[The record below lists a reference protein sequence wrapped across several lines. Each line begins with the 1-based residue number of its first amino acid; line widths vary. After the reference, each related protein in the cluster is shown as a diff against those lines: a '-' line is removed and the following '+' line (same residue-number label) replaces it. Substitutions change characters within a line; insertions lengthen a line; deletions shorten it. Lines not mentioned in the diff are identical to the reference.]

1 MKTILKTVFFLFLSL
16 FIFQSC
22 EDNDDKPATNLTI
35 QNFVWKGMNQYYL
48 WQSDVPNLA
57 DDKFKNQ
64 SELNAFL
71 QGYST
76 PESLFEALRVDK
88 SIDRFSWIVDDYVAL
103 EQSFQGTTKNDG
115 VDFGLSYK
123 PGSTTEIF
131 GYVRYIIPGSD
142 ASTKA
147 IKRGDYFT
155 GVNGTQ
161 LTVSNYQTL
170 LLNAE
175 SYTLNLAEFNGTT
188 IVSNGKSVALTKTTL
203 NENPIFINK
212 VIETGGKKIGYLMY
226 NGFFANYDT
235 QLNEAFG
242 SLKSQG
248 ITDLILDLRYN
259 GGGSVQTAT
268 RLASMITGQF
278 TGKVFAKQQ
287 WNEKIE
293 AYFSTN
299 NPEALKNFFTD
310 KIESTSIN
318 SLNLTKVYII
328 TTKSTASASELV
340 INGLKPFITVV
351 QIGDVTTGK
360 NVGSITL
367 YDSPTFQKE
376 NVNPSHK
383 YAMQPL
389 VLKIVNADG
398 FGDYQS
404 GLTPTFQQA
413 ETISTFGV
421 LGDFTTIIKDNEEIL
436 VSYEPLLRKAI
447 EKITGKELKT
457 SAKGIPSTKGKIFEY
472 FKDSKSIKGFR
483 NDMYL
488 ETIPEGLLKSL

>member
-1 MKTILKTVFFLFLSL
+1 MKTTYKIVFLLFTSLFL
-16 FIFQSC
+16 FQSC
-22 EDNDDKPATNLTI
+22 QKDEDDIAAPKALEI
-35 QNFVWKGMNQYYL
+35 QNFIWKGMNQYYL

-64 SELNAFL
+64 TELNAFL
-71 QGYST
+71 KGYST

-147 IKRGDYFT
+147 IKRGDMFT

-175 SYTLNLAEFNGTT
+175 SYTLNLADYNGST

-203 NENPIFINK
+203 NENPILINK
-212 VIETGGKKIGYLMY
+212 VIATGGKKIGYLMY

-242 SLKSQG
+242 TLKAQG
-248 ITDLILDLRYN
+248 ITDLVLDLRYN

-299 NPEALKNFFTD
+299 NPDALKNFFTD
-310 KIESTSIN
+310 KVEGAALN

-328 TTKSTASASELV
+328 STKSTASASELV
-340 INGLKPFITVV
+340 INGLKPFIDVV

-383 YAMQPL
+383 YAIQPL
-389 VLKIVNADG
+389 VLKIVNANG

-404 GLTPTFQQA
+404 GLTPTFQQP

-421 LGDFTTIIKDNEEIL
+421 LGDVN
-436 VSYEPLLRKAI
+436 EPLLKLAI
-447 EKITGKELKT
+447 GKITGT
-457 SAKGIPSTKGKIFEY
+457 AKGIPSAKGQTFEF
-472 FKDSKSIKGFR
+472 FKDAKSIKGFR
-483 NDMYL
+483 NDMYI

>member
-1 MKTILKTVFFLFLSL
+1 MKTNYKIVLLLFISLFLL
-16 FIFQSC
+16 QSC
-22 EDNDDKPATNLTI
+22 QKDEDDIAAPKSLEI
-35 QNFVWKGMNQYYL
+35 QNFIWKGMNQYYL

-64 SELNAFL
+64 TELNAFL
-71 QGYST
+71 KSYST

-88 SIDRFSWIVDDYVAL
+88 TIDRFSWIVDDYVAL

-115 VDFGLSYK
+115 VDFGLSFK

-142 ASTKA
+142 AATKA
-147 IKRGDYFT
+147 IKRGDMFT

-161 LTVSNYQTL
+161 LTASNYQTL

-175 SYTLNLAEFNGTT
+175 SYTLNLADYNGTT
-188 IVSNGKSVALTKTTL
+188 IVSNGKTVALTKTVL

-212 VIETGGKKIGYLMY
+212 VIDAGGKKIGYLMY

-235 QLNEAFG
+235 QLNEAFA

-248 ITDLILDLRYN
+248 ITDLVLDLRYN

-299 NPEALKNFFTD
+299 NPDALKNFFTD
-310 KIESTSIN
+310 KIGSTPIN

-328 TTKSTASASELV
+328 TSKSTASASELV
-340 INGLKPFITVV
+340 INGLKPFINVI
-351 QIGDVTTGK
+351 QIGDATTGK

-421 LGDFTTIIKDNEEIL
+421 LGDVN
-436 VSYEPLLRKAI
+436 EPLLKLAI
-447 EKITGKELKT
+447 GKITGT
-457 SAKGIPSTKGKIFEY
+457 AKGTPTTKGKTFEY
-472 FKDSKSIKGFR
+472 FKDAKSIKGFR

-488 ETIPEGLLKSL
+488 ETIPEGLLQSL

>member
-175 SYTLNLAEFNGTT
+175 SYTLNLADYNGTT

-203 NENPIFINK
+203 NENPILINK

-310 KIESTSIN
+310 KIGSTSIN

-328 TTKSTASASELV
+328 TTKSTASASELI
-340 INGLKPFITVV
+340 INGLKPYIDVV
-351 QIGDVTTGK
+351 QIGDLTTGK
-360 NVGSITL
+360 NVGSITI
-367 YDSPTFQKE
+367 YDSPTFGKE
-376 NVNPSHK
+376 NRNPNHR
-383 YAMQPL
+383 YAMQPI
-389 VLKIVNADG
+389 VLKIVNANDS
-398 FGDYQS
+398 GDYFN
-404 GLTPTFQQA
+404 GLIPTYSLKENLA
-413 ETISTFGV
+413 N
-421 LGDFTTIIKDNEEIL
+421 LGEL
-436 VSYEPLLRKAI
+436 GSYETKMINNNETLISNDPLLDLAFA
-447 EKITGKELKT
+447 KITGRPAGTTTKKKEN
-457 SAKGIPSTKGKIFEY
+457 IPLLQFNYLG
-472 FKDSKSIKGFR
+472 DSKSIIGQ
-483 NDMYL
+483 NQMYI
-488 ETIPEGLLKSL
+488 EEVPVGLLKALE

>member
-35 QNFVWKGMNQYYL
+35 QNFIWKGMNQYYL

-175 SYTLNLAEFNGTT
+175 SYTLNLADYNGTT

-203 NENPIFINK
+203 NENPILINK

-310 KIESTSIN
+310 KIGSTSIN

>member
-1 MKTILKTVFFLFLSL
+1 MILLH
-16 FIFQSC
+16 Q
-22 EDNDDKPATNLTI
+22 KPLEI

-57 DDKFKNQ
+57 DDKFSNQ
-64 SELNAFL
+64 TDLDSFL
-71 QGYST
+71 KANGT
-76 PESLFEALRVDK
+76 PENLFDNLLAPK

-147 IKRGDYFT
+147 IKRGDMFT

-161 LTVSNYQTL
+161 LTASNYQSL

-175 SYTLNLAEFNGTT
+175 SYTLNLADYNGTT

-203 NENPIFINK
+203 NENPILINK

-248 ITDLILDLRYN
+248 ITDLVLDLRYN

-278 TGKVFAKQQ
+278 NWKSFCK
-287 WNEKIE
+287 
-293 AYFSTN
+293 
-299 NPEALKNFFTD
+299 LKM
-310 KIESTSIN
+310 ES
-318 SLNLTKVYII
+318 
-328 TTKSTASASELV
+328 
-340 INGLKPFITVV
+340 
-351 QIGDVTTGK
+351 
-360 NVGSITL
+360 
-367 YDSPTFQKE
+367 
-376 NVNPSHK
+376 
-383 YAMQPL
+383 
-389 VLKIVNADG
+389 
-398 FGDYQS
+398 
-404 GLTPTFQQA
+404 
-413 ETISTFGV
+413 
-421 LGDFTTIIKDNEEIL
+421 
-436 VSYEPLLRKAI
+436 
-447 EKITGKELKT
+447 KT
-457 SAKGIPSTKGKIFEY
+457 
-472 FKDSKSIKGFR
+472 
-483 NDMYL
+483 
-488 ETIPEGLLKSL
+488 